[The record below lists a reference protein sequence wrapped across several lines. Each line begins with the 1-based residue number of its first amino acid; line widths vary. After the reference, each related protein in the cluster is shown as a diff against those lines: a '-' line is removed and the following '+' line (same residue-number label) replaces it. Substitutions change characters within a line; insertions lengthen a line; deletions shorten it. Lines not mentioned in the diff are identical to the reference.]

1 MSLSDYKL
9 VHSGGVAQVV
19 TDNVTVGEVYLALG
33 GQWCGSK
40 ANKKTKLFDT
50 RAEACKWVAGCH
62 MAMRSR
68 LTA

>member
-19 TDNVTVGEVYLALG
+19 TDNVTVGEVYAARG
-33 GQWCGSK
+33 KWCGNR

-50 RAEACKWVAGCH
+50 RDEAFDWVAGCH
-62 MAMRSR
+62 IAMRSR